1 MLCCLELRPHQ
12 VPDVVPQ
19 QVEQIVDGLPEV
31 APAQEVV
38 QVRLD
43 GAEVGAELHL
53 RDLHVALGV
62 EDDGGLGVDVQVVDL
77 EPDVPVPVQGEQAHD
92 QTGQVVPGV
101 TLHSTNQSNM

>member
-1 MLCCLELRPHQ
+1 M
-12 VPDVVPQ
+12 
-19 QVEQIVDGLPEV
+19 
-31 APAQEVV
+31 
-38 QVRLD
+38 RLD

-101 TLHSTNQSNM
+101 TLHSTNQSNMEAIFVLTMLKRTNTQRRSSPAYPSSWYVQPF

>member
-31 APAQEVV
+31 TPAQEVV
-38 QVRLD
+38 QVGLD

-77 EPDVPVPVQGEQAHD
+77 EPDVTVAVERDQAKNVAS
-92 QTGQVVPGV
+92 QIVNGI
-101 TLHSTNQSNM
+101 TLKQMS

>member
-1 MLCCLELRPHQ
+1 M
-12 VPDVVPQ
+12 
-19 QVEQIVDGLPEV
+19 G
-31 APAQEVV
+31 
-38 QVRLD
+38 LD

-101 TLHSTNQSNM
+101 TLHSNNQTCKRYLSCLLPILHPGMYNLLKYVVKHKSAKLL